1 MAAIA
6 ALQTAF
12 DGLRRNPVLFVAS
25 LLYAIIVLPQSALS
39 LAGIPILPSLLQLLT
54 FFVTPFVLAGLLGMA
69 DEAIVADTSLGTLR
83 SVGADKYVPFLIGK
97 FVEFA
102 INLVFG
108 IVFVIVGVALAL
120 TVGVGSIA
128 GGSVSTGVLAF
139 AGIVVLLVV
148 LVAVAVRFLIQF
160 YPVFIVVAGSDAIDS
175 FTDSY
180 RFVRRNLAATVGY
193 FLIQV
198 VIGLVVAAPLL
209 GFTVYRTLQNL
220 DQFSGAAGAGAGAG
234 GMPGGVAATA
244 SMFTMT
250 EVVAISAI
258 GLAVTMLGMA
268 IQQTYAVAFYRR
280 HAADRDAAV
289 TPDAGT
295 GPDAVATD
303 DASDVARSDEGEWRY
318 E

>member
-6 ALQTAF
+6 ALRTAF

-25 LLYAIIVLPQSALS
+25 LLYALIVLPQSALS
-39 LAGIPILPSLLQLLT
+39 LAGIPILPRLLQLLT

-69 DEAIVADTSLGTLR
+69 DEAIDADTSLGTLR
-83 SVGADKYVPFLIGK
+83 SVGADKYVPFLVGK

-108 IVFVIVGVALAL
+108 IVFLVVGVALVL
-120 TVGVGSIA
+120 TVGVGSVTSGA
-128 GGSVSTGVLAF
+128 ASTGVLAF
-139 AGIVVLLVV
+139 AGVVILLVV
-148 LVAVAVRFLIQF
+148 LAALIVRFLIQF
-160 YPVFIVVAGSDAIDS
+160 YPVFIVVAESDAIDS

-180 RFVRRNLAATVGY
+180 RFVRRNLVATIGY

-198 VIGLVVAAPLL
+198 VIGVLVAAPIL
-209 GFTVYRTLQNL
+209 GFTLYRGFQNI
-220 DQFSGAAGAGAGAG
+220 DQFTAANGAGAGAG
-234 GMPGGVAATA
+234 GMFAGAAATA
-244 SMFTMT
+244 SMFSTT

-280 HAADRDAAV
+280 HAADRGGAA
-289 TPDAGT
+289 TPDADPAG
-295 GPDAVATD
+295 D
-303 DASDVARSDEGEWRY
+303 DSGVTRSDEGEWRF